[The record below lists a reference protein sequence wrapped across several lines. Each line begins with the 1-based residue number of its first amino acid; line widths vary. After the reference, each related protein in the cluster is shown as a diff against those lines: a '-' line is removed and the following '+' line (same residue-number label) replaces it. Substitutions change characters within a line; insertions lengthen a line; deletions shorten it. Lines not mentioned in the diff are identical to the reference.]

1 MCQAILLC
9 AHVSGS
15 TMSLLLFSLYFFYMD
30 CKTIGDYTLER
41 RAVILSA
48 EKPFNIGS
56 VLHVLLTDIA
66 FVFRN
71 VIEFSL

>member
-1 MCQAILLC
+1 
-9 AHVSGS
+9 
-15 TMSLLLFSLYFFYMD
+15 MD

>member
-1 MCQAILLC
+1 MI
-9 AHVSGS
+9 
-15 TMSLLLFSLYFFYMD
+15 
-30 CKTIGDYTLER
+30 TLWH
-41 RAVILSA
+41 AVLPSI

-71 VIEFSL
+71 VIEFMRSTENAESLEEFVVL

>member
-1 MCQAILLC
+1 
-9 AHVSGS
+9 
-15 TMSLLLFSLYFFYMD
+15 MD

-66 FVFRN
+66 FFVSKRN
-71 VIEFSL
+71 CVSKRN

>member
-15 TMSLLLFSLYFFYMD
+15 TMYYCYFLYIFFYMD